1 VLLPQPGAEARSPGE
16 AGSLATWIPEAPPSG
31 AAARVATRGRVTER
45 DRVEVSFPDL
55 AGVSDRGLRRRSNE
69 DTMAL
74 ARVDGQGT
82 RILVVCDGVATSTEP
97 ASAAQAAARAALAY
111 LAEAVASGQPDL
123 MLAMRWAVGTAHR
136 VVCEVAE
143 RIGAADDPPA
153 STLVAAVL
161 KGGEVTIGWIGDS
174 RAYFFDA
181 TEGLQLTRDDSWAT
195 EQVQLGLMSEAEAAA
210 DPRAHGLTAWLG
222 GDQQPPPEPSVVKFQ
237 VPAPGCLVLCTDGL
251 WNYAPGVGRLH
262 ELMLRFPADDP
273 LQVARELTDFA
284 RSSGGED
291 NITVV
296 VAFV

>member
-1 VLLPQPGAEARSPGE
+1 
-16 AGSLATWIPEAPPSG
+16 
-31 AAARVATRGRVTER
+31 VATRGRVIER

-69 DTMAL
+69 DAMAL

-97 ASAAQAAARAALAY
+97 ASASQAAARAALAY
-111 LAEAVASGQPDL
+111 LADAVQSDQPDL
-123 MLAMRWAVGTAHR
+123 VLAMRWAVGTAHR
-136 VVCEVAE
+136 VVCDIAE
-143 RIGAADDPPA
+143 RIGASDDPPA
-153 STLVAAVL
+153 STLVAALL
-161 KGGEVTIGWIGDS
+161 KDGEATIGWIGDS

-181 TEGLQLTRDDSWAT
+181 TGAWQLTRDDSWAT
-195 EQVQLGLMSEAEAAA
+195 EQVQLGLMSEEEATA

-222 GDQQPPPEPSVVKFQ
+222 GDQRPPPEPSVVTFG

-251 WNYAPGVGRLH
+251 WNYAPTVGRLH

-273 LQVARELTDFA
+273 LEVARELTDFA
-284 RSSGGED
+284 RTSGGED

>member
-1 VLLPQPGAEARSPGE
+1 LQPGVTARE
-16 AGSLATWIPEAPPSG
+16 
-31 AAARVATRGRVTER
+31 AARPRVVER
-45 DRVEVSFPDL
+45 DRVEASFSDL

-69 DTMAL
+69 DSMAL

-97 ASAAQAAARAALAY
+97 AAAAQAAARAALAY
-111 LAEAVASGQPDL
+111 LADAVESGEPDL
-123 MLAMRWAVGTAHR
+123 GLAMRWAVGTAHR
-136 VVCEVAE
+136 VVCEVSE
-143 RIGAADDPPA
+143 RIGAGDDPPA

-161 KGGEVTIGWIGDS
+161 KGGEATIGWVGDS

-195 EQVQLGLMSEAEAAA
+195 EQVQLGLMSEAEATV

-222 GDQQPPPEPSVVKFQ
+222 GDQHPPPEPSVVKFE
-237 VPAPGCLVLCTDGL
+237 VPAAGCLVLCTDGL
-251 WNYAPGVGRLH
+251 WNYAPGVRTMH